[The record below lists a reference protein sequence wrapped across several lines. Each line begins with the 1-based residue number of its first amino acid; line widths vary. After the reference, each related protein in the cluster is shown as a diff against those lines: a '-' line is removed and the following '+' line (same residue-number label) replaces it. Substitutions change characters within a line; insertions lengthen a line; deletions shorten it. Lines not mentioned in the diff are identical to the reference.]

1 VCIRN
6 VKLSPMPTVSEQL
19 SQHYASYYS
28 RDIAEWRKLGAVDK
42 VANIR
47 KLCADIPHA
56 RIVELGCGDG
66 SVMDQLQTFGSVTG
80 YDISQSGV
88 DSARAKGLD
97 ARLYDGHRIE
107 DRYDLA
113 VLTHVVEHLEHPRQ
127 LLYTALEIANHVFV
141 EVPLEDN
148 ARLGEHYNF
157 DPVGHINFYS
167 PKTIRLLLETCGLK
181 AEREV
186 ITQSSL
192 PLYKYR
198 LGRKGV
204 GHWLLKGALLN
215 LLPGLATRT
224 FTYHYSAVCRKA

>member
-1 VCIRN
+1 
-6 VKLSPMPTVSEQL
+6 
-19 SQHYASYYS
+19 
-28 RDIAEWRKLGAVDK
+28 
-42 VANIR
+42 
-47 KLCADIPHA
+47 
-56 RIVELGCGDG
+56 G
-66 SVMDQLQTFGSVTG
+66 SVMEQLQTFGRVTG

-88 DSARAKGLD
+88 ASAQAKGLD
-97 ARLYDGHRIE
+97 ARLYDERIQE
-107 DRYDLA
+107 RYDLA

-127 LLYTALEIANHVFV
+127 LLYRALEIADHVFV

-181 AEREV
+181 VEREI

-198 LGRKGV
+198 LGNKGV
-204 GHWLLKGALLN
+204 ANWLLKGALLSM
-215 LLPGLATRT
+215 LPGLATHT
-224 FTYHYSAVCRKA
+224 FTYHYSALCRKA